1 MPSLPSLVLF
11 FIPTRTGKNRFVLM
25 NAVYDQSAWVLTPLE
40 TLTIITIVSE
50 NTTAAKF
57 GMLVV
62 RNHDGI
68 PLNKHIKTHP
78 GMVIT
83 KTNNEVIPVI
93 STSLHTTVFGPH
105 ALKSNVVL
113 AEPNIA
119 DNAINHVGDNNT
131 NMITTDVSGNIVIK
145 AKKRPVPA
153 GKGLEKFVAKQLLDL
168 AILRKEMCPITAEEF
183 SEGNTAV
190 MPCGHLFMQ
199 FAIEESFKK
208 EKDKCPWCRQM
219 GAPTY
224 V

>member
-1 MPSLPSLVLF
+1 MF

-25 NAVYDQSAWVLTPLE
+25 NAVYDQTAWVLTPLE
-40 TLTIITIVSE
+40 TLTTITIVTE
-50 NTTAAKF
+50 NTTATKF
-57 GMLVV
+57 GMLVL
-62 RNHDGI
+62 RTHDGSM
-68 PLNKHIKTHP
+68 LNIRIKTY
-78 GMVIT
+78 GMVILVDGVG
-83 KTNNEVIPVI
+83 VIPVI
-93 STSLHTTVFGPH
+93 STPLHTTVFGAH

-113 AEPNIA
+113 APDISSNV
-119 DNAINHVGDNNT
+119 INHVGDNNT
-131 NMITTDVSGNIVIK
+131 NMITTDVSGNIVLK
-145 AKKRPVPA
+145 AKKRPAPT

-199 FAIEESFKK
+199 FAIEESFKIEK
-208 EKDKCPWCRQM
+208 EKNKCPWCRQM